1 MQLAAHTVFSI
12 RLPPLSLQVCL
23 LDLDYNLP
31 VQVRDYALGLDN
43 EDEPSSGV
51 GKEYALQR
59 KVGLRVQ
66 GLGSEAERALRRSVS
81 KECVLQRHV
90 KSEPLNLINPL
101 TQGKTLSPN
110 LP

>member
-1 MQLAAHTVFSI
+1 M
-12 RLPPLSLQVCL
+12 CL

-59 KVGLRVQ
+59 KVKPELLTLNLPYREE
-66 GLGSEAERALRRSVS
+66 LP
-81 KECVLQRHV
+81 
-90 KSEPLNLINPL
+90 KSE
-101 TQGKTLSPN
+101 SPK
-110 LP
+110 PGG